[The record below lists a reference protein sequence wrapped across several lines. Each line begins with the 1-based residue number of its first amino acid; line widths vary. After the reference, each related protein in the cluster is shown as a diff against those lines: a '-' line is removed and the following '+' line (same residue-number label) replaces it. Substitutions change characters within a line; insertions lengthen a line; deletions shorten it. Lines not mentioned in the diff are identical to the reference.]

1 MEPIRLGDTG
11 AAVEDIQ
18 DRLVSLGYAIAEDE
32 REKSLFGNTTANAV
46 ARFRLDHDLDLLKE
60 VDAPTWQVL
69 VDECYQ
75 LGDRTLYLR
84 LPNFHGNDVRQLQ
97 DRLNILGF
105 SCGEVDGFYGVFT
118 EAAVK
123 EFQESVGE
131 LADGMCFPG
140 TIDAIDRLRHVW
152 AGKPADG
159 PHPQGGMGFARAAD
173 VLENTRL
180 AITGADPIA
189 RNVAGR
195 VWNLA
200 GATTEKSGLSLIDSP
215 QATTSDIQA
224 VLVIC
229 SAGGTQ
235 PTRRRAA
242 TVSIDDPETLPMR
255 LRTALQSSRARVPQV
270 RLELPV
276 AAEADGTFTLGDAQT
291 YAVMLLDAICGAL
304 EKR

>member
-1 MEPIRLGDTG
+1 MEPIRTG
-11 AAVEDIQ
+11 ATGVAVEDIQ

-32 REKSLFGNTTANAV
+32 RAASRFGNTTANAV
-46 ARFRLDHDLDLLKE
+46 ARFRLDHDLDLSKE
-60 VDAPTWQVL
+60 VDAPTWQAL

-97 DRLNILGF
+97 ERLNILGF
-105 SCGEVDGFYGVFT
+105 SCGKCDGYYGVFT

-131 LADGMCFPG
+131 LCDGMCFPG

-159 PHPQGGMGFARAAD
+159 PHPQGGMGFARAAG
-173 VLENTRL
+173 VLEGTRL
-180 AITGADPIA
+180 AITGTDPIA

-200 GATTEKSGLSLIDSP
+200 GATTEKSGMTLVDAASAAPQDTQVILI
-215 QATTSDIQA
+215 
-224 VLVIC
+224 VC
-229 SAGGTQ
+229 SGGNGTK
-235 PTRRRAA
+235 TRSRAA
-242 TVSIDDPETLPMR
+242 TVSMDDPDTLARR
-255 LRTALQSSRARVPQV
+255 LRTAIQSSRARVPQI

-304 EKR
+304 EDN

>member
-1 MEPIRLGDTG
+1 MEPIKTG
-11 AAVEDIQ
+11 ATGVAVEDIQ
-18 DRLVSLGYAIAEDE
+18 DRLVSLGYTIAEDE
-32 REKSLFGNTTANAV
+32 RAASRFGNTTANAV
-46 ARFRLDHDLDLLKE
+46 ARFRLDHDLDLSKE
-60 VDAPTWQVL
+60 VDAATWQAL

-75 LGDRTLYLR
+75 FGDRTLYLR

-97 DRLNILGF
+97 ERLNILGF
-105 SCGEVDGFYGVFT
+105 SCGTPDGYYGVFT

-159 PHPQGGMGFARAAD
+159 PHPQGGMGFARAAG
-173 VLENTRL
+173 VLESTRL

-200 GATTEKSGLSLIDSP
+200 GATTEKSGLTLVDSP
-215 QATTSDIQA
+215 STATQDTQA
-224 VLVIC
+224 VLIVC
-229 SAGGTQ
+229 SRGNGSTGYK
-235 PTRRRAA
+235 RAA
-242 TVSIDDPETLPMR
+242 TVSMDDPDTLARR
-255 LRTALQSSRARVPQV
+255 LRTAIQSSRARIPQV
-270 RLELPV
+270 RLELPDTAV
-276 AAEADGTFTLGDAQT
+276 ADGTFTLGDAQT

-304 EKR
+304 ENR

>member
-1 MEPIRLGDTG
+1 MDPIKTGDTG
-11 AAVEDIQ
+11 VAVEDIQ

-32 REKSLFGNTTANAV
+32 RSSSYFGNTTANAV
-46 ARFRLDHDLDLLKE
+46 ARFRLDHDLDLSKE
-60 VDAPTWQVL
+60 IDAPTWQVL

-97 DRLNILGF
+97 ERLNILGF
-105 SCGEVDGFYGVFT
+105 SCGATDGNYGVFT

-131 LADGMCFPG
+131 LPDGMCFPG
-140 TIDAIDRLRHVW
+140 TIDAIERLRHVW
-152 AGKPADG
+152 AGKPAVG

-215 QATTSDIQA
+215 QAATADIQA
-224 VLVIC
+224 ILII
-229 SAGGTQ
+229 SSSGTTQ
-235 PTRRRAA
+235 RGTRRAA
-242 TVSIDDPETLPMR
+242 TVSLDDPQTLPLR
-255 LRTALQSSRARVPQV
+255 LRTAIQSSRARVPQI

-276 AAEADGTFTLGDAQT
+276 AAKADGTFTLGDAQT

-304 EKR
+304 ENR

>member
-1 MEPIRLGDTG
+1 MEPIKTG
-11 AAVEDIQ
+11 ATGVAVEDIQ

-32 REKSLFGNTTANAV
+32 RAASLFGNTTANAV
-46 ARFRLDHDLDLLKE
+46 ARFRLDHDLDLSKE
-60 VDAPTWQVL
+60 VDAPTWQAL

-97 DRLNILGF
+97 ERLNILGF
-105 SCGEVDGFYGVFT
+105 SCGSTDGYYGVYT

-159 PHPQGGMGFARAAD
+159 PHPQGGMGFARAAG
-173 VLENTRL
+173 VLEGTRL
-180 AITGADPIA
+180 AITGTDPIA

-200 GATTEKSGLSLIDSP
+200 GATTEKSGMTLVDSVSAAP
-215 QATTSDIQA
+215 Q
-224 VLVIC
+224 
-229 SAGGTQ
+229 GTQ
-235 PTRRRAA
+235 VILIVCSGGKTTARKGRAA
-242 TVSIDDPETLPMR
+242 TVSMDDPDTLARR
-255 LRTALQSSRARVPQV
+255 LRTAIQSSRARVPQI
-270 RLELPV
+270 RLELPI
-276 AAEADGTFTLGDAQT
+276 DGEVYGSFTLGDAQT

-304 EKR
+304 EER

>member
-1 MEPIRLGDTG
+1 MEPIKTGDTG
-11 AAVEDIQ
+11 VAVEDIQ

-32 REKSLFGNTTANAV
+32 RAASSFGNTTANAV
-46 ARFRLDHDLDLLKE
+46 ARFRLDNDLDLSKE
-60 VDAPTWQVL
+60 VDAATWQVL

-97 DRLNILGF
+97 ERLNILGF
-105 SCGEVDGFYGVFT
+105 SCGSQDGYYGVFT

-131 LADGMCFPG
+131 LPDGMCWPG

-159 PHPQGGMGFARAAD
+159 PHPQGGMGFARAAG
-173 VLENTRL
+173 VLEGTRL
-180 AITGADPIA
+180 AITGTDPIA

-200 GATTEKSGLSLIDSP
+200 GATTEKSGVALVDSVQKAP
-215 QATTSDIQA
+215 AGTEVI
-224 VLVIC
+224 LVIC
-229 SAGGTQ
+229 SGGNAKQ
-235 PTRRRAA
+235 DRKRPA
-242 TVSIDDPETLPMR
+242 TVSMDDPETLPRR
-255 LRTALQSSRARVPQV
+255 LRTAIQSSRARVPQV

-304 EKR
+304 ENQ